1 MRFFFSAPISTK
13 ALVGSTKNA
22 FVDRWES
29 KHLAPSPS
37 SLRFAPIRTSPLPFR
52 PGPFICLPLPTYAS
66 FLLHQTGHSVK
77 KKITNKLAAIVAAAK
92 AIARPASTVCDLSLL
107 SYTLGLT
114 RRAAALLR
122 VRPLLDSISRRLILH
137 SFTMILPALLKGHEP
152 PNKKKK
158 IENTTAQAAEASK
171 IISLAVNTRDA
182 CLGSDVEIT
191 TKQSV

>member
-152 PNKKKK
+152 PNKKNKK
-158 IENTTAQAAEASK
+158 
-171 IISLAVNTRDA
+171 
-182 CLGSDVEIT
+182 
-191 TKQSV
+191 